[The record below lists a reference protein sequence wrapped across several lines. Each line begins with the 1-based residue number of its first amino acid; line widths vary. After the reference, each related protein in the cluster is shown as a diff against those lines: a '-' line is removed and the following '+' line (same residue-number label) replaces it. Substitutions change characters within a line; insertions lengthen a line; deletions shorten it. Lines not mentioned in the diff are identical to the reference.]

1 MVLFFI
7 FKLNVMAIAIK
18 SIPILKDN
26 DAQRFISK
34 ANLAVKNNSKT
45 DFTKQVVAAQAILLK
60 SKF

>member
-1 MVLFFI
+1 
-7 FKLNVMAIAIK
+7 MAIAIK

-45 DFTKQVVAAQAILLK
+45 DFTKQVIAAHEILLK